1 MVFSDGPHFGLR
13 PALGGRD
20 RAVLGDEVPKSRDR
34 FLDPSVRHVQQYD
47 RLAVEYA
54 GWVRIVGT

>member
-1 MVFSDGPHFGLR
+1 M
-13 PALGGRD
+13 
-20 RAVLGDEVPKSRDR
+20 LGDELPKSRDR
-34 FLDPSVRHVQQYD
+34 LLNPGISHVGQED